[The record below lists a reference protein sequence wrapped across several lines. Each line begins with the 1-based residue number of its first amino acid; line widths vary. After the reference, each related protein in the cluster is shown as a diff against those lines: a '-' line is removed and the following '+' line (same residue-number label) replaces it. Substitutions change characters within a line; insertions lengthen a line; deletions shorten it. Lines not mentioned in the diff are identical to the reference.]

1 MQRHIYRFFTMVLLF
16 AGAMVFM
23 VGHLEEITF
32 HREMVTDMAEAS
44 FPTLYLL
51 NREREMNPLYGYGA
65 NMDAGDLRESLTPL
79 DTEQFFHVVIEE
91 HGSRVKRMLY
101 ELWDTQGTTMLDSGS
116 VSAMDEYEGNKM
128 LRIRIR
134 TELEADAEYF
144 MKMTAVTAT
153 GKKIRYFTRVKYTPE
168 DHFLDNMDFIWDFH
182 TKLFDKESKEDLRTY
197 LESDA
202 TMSNHSLAYV
212 NIHSSLDVVTWG
224 ELSVKKLMEPV
235 PVLTENNAST
245 TSMQLKY
252 LVEAETDTG
261 KEEYF
266 VTEFYRVQWTQN
278 AMYLLTYKRS
288 MEAVYSPANTSL
300 AKSELKLGISA
311 ETDLDI
317 VTSGEN
323 TRLCFVKERELWYYN
338 IAENEAV
345 RVFSFREPG
354 SYDKREL
361 YDQHDIQVLKMDDS
375 GNIDFMVYGYMNR
388 GVYEGRVAV
397 VLYRFYAGENRIEE
411 QVYIPLETSYQILKE
426 DLNRLSYVSSDAT
439 FYFSLYNTLYA
450 YNIITKRL
458 ESITEDITEETCL
471 VFPDRSRV
479 VWQNSSQ
486 PEKSEKLVIMD
497 LETRE
502 QREIIAPEA
511 SGKSKKK
518 ASGKK
523 ASAKRVVK
531 LLGGIDENMIY
542 GVANQSELYRTL
554 DGTIQV
560 PMDKIIIADKEGT
573 IQKEYE
579 KKGVYVFGISVE
591 GNVITLDRRSKEGDG
606 EWKEEASDHILNY
619 MPEESQVIGI
629 SERVT
634 DRMLTEHYITLPYGY
649 VLERRPTFQETD
661 ITIIH
666 DETTLRLA
674 ITANPPKRYYTC
686 IYGEVAGTSLEA
698 SAAIAEANEKMGFVI
713 NEVNRVVWERG
724 AKKRSIQLPVDIISS
739 GKRAQSE
746 EDCIRMILAQRYLE
760 VDEAKLQKIEG
771 GITEVLD
778 HYLGG
783 GAVNLS
789 GASLDEVLYF
799 VSQGCPVIA
808 LNWDSALAQ
817 RRTVLIIGYDEY
829 NLTWIDPVQGST
841 VRTSLSAAEESLRQA
856 GNVFVSYIP

>member
-1 MQRHIYRFFTMVLLF
+1 MQRHIYRFFTMLLLF
-16 AGAMVFM
+16 AGAMVVM

-65 NMDAGDLRESLTPL
+65 NMDASDLRESLTPL

-101 ELWDTQGTTMLDSGS
+101 ELWDAKGTTMVDSGS

-134 TELEADAEYF
+134 TDLEADTEYF

-168 DHFLDNMDFIWDFH
+168 DHFSENLEFIQSFH
-182 TKLFDKESKEDLRTY
+182 TKLFDKEKKEELRNY

-202 TMSNHSLAYV
+202 TMPNHSLAYV
-212 NIHSSLDVVTWG
+212 NINSSLDVVTWG
-224 ELSVKKLMEPV
+224 ELAVKKLTEPI

-261 KEEYF
+261 TEEYF

-278 AMYLLTYKRS
+278 AMYLLSYERS
-288 MEAVYSPANTSL
+288 MEAVYNPANTSL

-317 VTSGEN
+317 VTSGGN

-338 IAENEAV
+338 VAENEAI
-345 RVFSFREPG
+345 RVFSFREQG

-411 QVYIPLETSYQILKE
+411 QVYIPLETSYQVLKE

-479 VWQNSSQ
+479 VWQESSQ
-486 PEKSEKLVIMD
+486 SEESEKLVMMD
-497 LETRE
+497 LESRK
-502 QREIIAPEA
+502 QQEITAKGDTKGKG
-511 SGKSKKK
+511 SGS
-518 ASGKK
+518 
-523 ASAKRVVK
+523 RVLK

-542 GVANQSELYRTL
+542 GVANKDEIYRTL
-554 DGTIQV
+554 DGAVQV
-560 PMDKIIIADKEGT
+560 PMDKIIIADKEGV
-573 IQKEYE
+573 IQKDYQ

-591 GNVITLDRRSKEGDG
+591 GNVITLERKSKNGDG
-606 EWKEEASDHILNY
+606 WKEEAPDHILNY
-619 MPEESQVIGI
+619 MPEESEVIGI

-634 DRMLTEHYITLPYGY
+634 DRTLTEHYITLPYGY
-649 VLERRPTFQETD
+649 VLERRPTAQETD

-674 ITANPPKRYYTC
+674 ATDNPPKRYYTC

-724 AKKRSIQLPVDIISS
+724 AKKRSAQISVDIISS

-746 EDCIRMILAQRYLE
+746 EDCIRMVLAQHYLE
-760 VDEAKLQKIEG
+760 VDSEELEGIKG

-808 LNWDSALAQ
+808 LNRDAASQ
-817 RRTVLIIGYDEY
+817 QNRTVLLTGYDEY
-829 NLTWIDPVQGST
+829 NLTWIDPVQGNT
-841 VRTSLSAAEESLRQA
+841 VRSSLLAAEESLQQA